1 MPFVRQKNCRSRGR
15 YAGTSASACISTPTM
30 QNTPKASS
38 APYPT
43 DESRLFFRAVQS
55 RLKQLYR
62 EGFSY
67 AKAQVKLLDL
77 YKMDDSP

>member
-1 MPFVRQKNCRSRGR
+1 
-15 YAGTSASACISTPTM
+15 M